1 VLYVLE
7 SQINAELN
15 RLTIRGLRHHANISN
30 RLTVEIL
37 NEALFTW
44 LALKL
49 SVKNQFNASCS
60 RAVDV
65 SRAHQL

>member
-15 RLTIRGLRHHANISN
+15 RLTIRSLRHHANVSN
-30 RLTVEIL
+30 RLTVEIF
-37 NEALFTW
+37 NKALFTW

-49 SVKNQFNASCS
+49 TIE
-60 RAVDV
+60 D
-65 SRAHQL
+65 